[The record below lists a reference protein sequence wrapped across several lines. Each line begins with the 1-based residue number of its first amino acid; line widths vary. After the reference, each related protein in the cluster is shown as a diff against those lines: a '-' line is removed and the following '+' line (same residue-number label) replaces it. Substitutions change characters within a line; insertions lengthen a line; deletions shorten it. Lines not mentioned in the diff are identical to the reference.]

1 MLAGTHGIILD
12 FLLFVQIRFTTT
24 AFPITKGFTT
34 SSEKML
40 YTLQEPVDTT
50 TRIIRQKV
58 ITLTII
64 IITHPIQIM
73 VDLQKVRQ
81 ISNKLPQVKN
91 GIITPRIKPILTPH
105 LKIMMCTDTTTNQPI
120 ITGITALHRLR
131 HITTITIQ
139 ETETVELKLV
149 HVRNNYINII

>member
-50 TRIIRQKV
+50 TQIIPLKV

-64 IITHPIQIM
+64 TIIHPIQIM
-73 VDLQKVRQ
+73 VDLQKVQQ
-81 ISNKLPQVKN
+81 ISNKLRQVKN
-91 GIITPRIKPILTPH
+91 GTIPRIKPTLTPH
-105 LKIMMCTDTTTNQPI
+105 PKIMMCTDTTTNQPI
-120 ITGITALHRLR
+120 ITGITVLHRLR

-139 ETETVELKLV
+139 ETETVELKLA